1 MAGPEPRGAFCH
13 VCRQRLDPD
22 AQIGHETSDD
32 GDRLGATAGG
42 IDEDLGIGTRRQDQR
57 LAARLSE
64 SGRSRGVVGVAR
76 VEQRDDN
83 TRVEDD
89 YRHSRR
95 SFWSDPFG

>member
-1 MAGPEPRGAFCH
+1 MAGPEPRGTLSD
-13 VCRQRLDPD
+13 VRRERLDPD
-22 AQIGHETSDD
+22 AQIGHETSDN
-32 GDRLGATAGG
+32 GDRLGSTAGG
-42 IDEDLGIGTRRQDQR
+42 IDEDLSVGTRRQDQR
-57 LAARLSE
+57 LAARLTE
-64 SGRSRGVVGVAR
+64 SRHGRGVVGVAR